1 MRRYSAK
8 SLILLKTPAAVPFL
22 TYCRVRFPSWGV
34 TILIQNRWEYLE
46 GTTLL
51 KIKRAQK
58 STMMGTAVFSL
69 DFKAEISEE
78 ERKLI
83 DKYKLGRSVVYS
95 SEAFQKNLANAG
107 AISQGQVGFLKGVT
121 SIANVLL
128 FNLKITINELVD
140 GRHLEMKDLD
150 EMLSAEEQVVQAC
163 NNLKGHLSAAKSFD
177 GREVTIEI

>member
-1 MRRYSAK
+1 M
-8 SLILLKTPAAVPFL
+8 
-22 TYCRVRFPSWGV
+22 
-34 TILIQNRWEYLE
+34 
-46 GTTLL
+46 LL

-58 STMMGTAVFSL
+58 SSMMGNALFSL

-107 AISQGQVGFLKGVT
+107 AIGQGVGFVKGVT
-121 SIANVLL
+121 SIASALL
-128 FNLKITINELVD
+128 FNLKITINDLVD

-150 EMLSAEEQVVQAC
+150 EMISAEQQIVQAC
-163 NNLKGHLSAAKSFD
+163 NNLKAHLAAAKSFD